1 MERSLLIKTV
11 SFGTKASRGLFWPPH
26 CPESELLLLLLFRAM
41 VIEAFDHFGEAMYIA
56 LSRDKVPFGG
66 ASGLLVPV
74 NGYCALGARIFK
86 QR

>member
-1 MERSLLIKTV
+1 LVLRRPGD
-11 SFGTKASRGLFWPPH
+11 FFGLFIALNLSFY
-26 CPESELLLLLLFRAM
+26 CCCFFRAM

>member
-1 MERSLLIKTV
+1 
-11 SFGTKASRGLFWPPH
+11 
-26 CPESELLLLLLFRAM
+26 M